1 MSQYTLGEDAARFGV
16 VSFNYMA
23 TLRVNFS
30 YNATEINAG
39 IDEMT
44 ASGANGADASSV
56 VVLTCTFRKTRA
68 DTYWIISHN
77 ADTRQISGHSEW
89 RMEVDGQPCRDRS
102 NNIKGSLD
110 ASFHGA
116 GPNMHRPMY
125 IRGICYR
132 TASVA
137 RIAAGNHAVRWRQTF
152 TSGDSYWGWNSNAR
166 LMVEVRPWTDAM
178 LEVGGGK
185 RWRWR
190 PAEKRGCQ
198 RVLGRGLVSLVQREC
213 RTWTLVQR

>member
-16 VSFNYMA
+16 VSFNHAA
-23 TLRVNFS
+23 TLRVSFS

-77 ADTRQISGHSEW
+77 ADTRQISGSSNW
-89 RMEVDGQPCRDRS
+89 RIEVDGQPCTDRS
-102 NNIKGSLD
+102 NNRKGSID
-110 ASFHGA
+110 AAFHGA

-125 IRGICYR
+125 VRGICYC
-132 TASVA
+132 TANQAVI
-137 RIAAGNHAVRWRQTF
+137 RPGNHAVRWRQTR
-152 TSGDSYWGWNSNAR
+152 TSGDSYWGWESNSR
-166 LMVEVRPWTDAM
+166 IMVEVRHPLPRAALLLSLASQAKFGVPLNTRVF
-178 LEVGGGK
+178 LCSQRLK
-185 RWRWR
+185 SC
-190 PAEKRGCQ
+190 GCH
-198 RVLGRGLVSLVQREC
+198 R
-213 RTWTLVQR
+213 